1 MATAYIGLGSNI
13 GNKRGN
19 IVTAAALLAERVG
32 DVLALSDLYETEP
45 WGFES
50 ENLFI
55 NAVVVLSTTF
65 SPFELLDMT
74 REIEIEMGRKQKS
87 DGAYHDRVID
97 IDILMMDDI
106 VIESERLNLPHPLM
120 HKRAF
125 VMDPMVEV
133 APDLIHPLLGRSM
146 RDIWSDL

>member
-1 MATAYIGLGSNI
+1 M
-13 GNKRGN
+13 
-19 IVTAAALLAERVG
+19 TAAALLAERVG

>member
-55 NAVVVLSTTF
+55 NAVVVLSTT
-65 SPFELLDMT
+65 L
-74 REIEIEMGRKQKS
+74 
-87 DGAYHDRVID
+87 
-97 IDILMMDDI
+97 
-106 VIESERLNLPHPLM
+106 
-120 HKRAF
+120 
-125 VMDPMVEV
+125 
-133 APDLIHPLLGRSM
+133 
-146 RDIWSDL
+146 